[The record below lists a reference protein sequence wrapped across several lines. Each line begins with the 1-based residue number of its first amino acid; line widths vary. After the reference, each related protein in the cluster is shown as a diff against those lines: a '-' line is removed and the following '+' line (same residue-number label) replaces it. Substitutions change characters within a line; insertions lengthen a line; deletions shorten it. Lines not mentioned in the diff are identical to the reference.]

1 VKLLLA
7 LVNGKILSM
16 AGPVYEKGMVVIEG
30 RRIAAVSPHSEPPA
44 GARVIDVA
52 GKYVLP
58 GFIDAHTHM
67 GIYEEIYRIEGN
79 DTNETSDPVTPH
91 LRALD
96 AINMEDLA
104 FRDALEGGV
113 TTVMTG
119 PGSANVIGGLSLVMK
134 TYGRTVDEAVV
145 KNPAGLKVAFGENPK
160 RVYGGQK
167 KSPMTR
173 MATAAIL
180 RETLVAAQN
189 YALKL
194 EKGKNNPEQ
203 QPDRD
208 LKLEALLPVIRREIP
223 VFLHAHRVDDILTGL
238 RIADEFHLKV
248 SIQHGTEAH
257 KIPDE
262 LARRGIPVVVGPAM
276 GNRAKVE
283 LKDRTLATPGILARS
298 GVRVAL
304 MTDHPVVPG
313 QYLSLLAALAVK
325 GGMAVEDALK
335 AITINAA
342 EILGVADR
350 VGSLEPGKDA
360 DVIVLSGHPLD
371 WLTSVELVI
380 VNGEIAFA
388 GDSFAG
394 TRGGENR

>member
-1 VKLLLA
+1 
-7 LVNGKILSM
+7 
-16 AGPVYEKGMVVIEG
+16 
-30 RRIAAVSPHSEPPA
+30 
-44 GARVIDVA
+44 
-52 GKYVLP
+52 
-58 GFIDAHTHM
+58 
-67 GIYEEIYRIEGN
+67 
-79 DTNETSDPVTPH
+79 
-91 LRALD
+91 
-96 AINMEDLA
+96 
-104 FRDALEGGV
+104 
-113 TTVMTG
+113 
-119 PGSANVIGGLSLVMK
+119 
-134 TYGRTVDEAVV
+134 
-145 KNPAGLKVAFGENPK
+145 
-160 RVYGGQK
+160 
-167 KSPMTR
+167 
-173 MATAAIL
+173 
-180 RETLVAAQN
+180 
-189 YALKL
+189 LKL

-208 LKLEALLPVIRREIP
+208 LKLEALLPVIRGEIP

-262 LARRGIPVVVGPAM
+262 LARRGTPVVVGPAM

-283 LKDRTLATPGILARS
+283 LKDRTLETAGILSRA

-350 VGSLEPGKDA
+350 VGSLEAGKDA